1 VGNNAGDDVRV
12 VVNLEIKTPGLGDAA
27 LPEVFGLIEFLGVQ
41 GRVEQILC

>member
-27 LPEVFGLIEFLGVQ
+27 LPEVFTFIEFPGVQ
-41 GRVEQILC
+41 GWVEQVLS